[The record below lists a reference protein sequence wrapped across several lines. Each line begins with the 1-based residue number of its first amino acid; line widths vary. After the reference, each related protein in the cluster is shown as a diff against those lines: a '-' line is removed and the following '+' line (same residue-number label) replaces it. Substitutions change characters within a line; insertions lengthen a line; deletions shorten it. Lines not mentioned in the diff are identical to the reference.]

1 MEQLVKK
8 SVQNLRKH
16 YSEALDRGQIE
27 IISGDGRKG
36 YPQEGPYDAIHVG
49 AAAPELPEA
58 LVHQL
63 KNGGRMVIPVGRQ
76 NQEFLQIDKTIDGK
90 VEQRKL
96 MDVIYV
102 PLTSQEHQLNR

>member
-1 MEQLVKK
+1 LM
-8 SVQNLRKH
+8 KH
-16 YSEALDRGQIE
+16 HAEKLKQGQIE
-27 IISGDGRKG
+27 IVTGDGRQG
-36 YPQEGPYDAIHVG
+36 YLSGGPYDAIHVG

-63 KNGGRMVIPVGRQ
+63 KDGGRMVIPVGRQ
-76 NQEFLQIDKTIDGK
+76 YQEFFQIDRTIDGRIEK
-90 VEQRKL
+90 KKL